1 MALREMMEMKETMG
15 GQGMPESLD
24 TMAAVRSGGMPPPP
38 PQAQGMMPPAPSPAM
53 APQPMP
59 QPAPAMGGP
68 AMPPSGLAGIA
79 PPMAAPIASQAETD
93 PLKIMGG
100 IALATLME
108 RGEKKNMFE
117 SFTKA
122 AEDRGMSLPSA
133 DSGLMRLAAEGGPVL
148 YRRDSGPL
156 NTTSTRD
163 EILKQM
169 QDLAVKYEI
178 EGSEYVRA
186 GRPNMIS
193 FQLGQPINFGN
204 NPRFGY
210 GDYIED
216 MYVRGEGPGGYQRRV
231 GNKAAFESEY
241 NALLNQLQGANN
253 RPAEPV
259 KPREF
264 VGIDD
269 GRYGGLNDPNLPS
282 FDAAQQRNQYR
293 LATGFFEQP
302 PGPTVNTERLL
313 TQAYGEGSPILSEI
327 MQGLQPRRNPND
339 AETARLAYAN
349 LPDVQLPPEV
359 EAKSGGGLYELA
371 AGGEFAGRVPGDGGG
386 MQDNVYMPIKE
397 GEEQV
402 ATLAVS
408 PTEYVVDSHTMAA
421 LGNGNPDKGA
431 DYMDA
436 VVKGI
441 RQEAYGTDEQ
451 PNEINGLQTLVSMMG

>member
-59 QPAPAMGGP
+59 QPAPAMDGP

-79 PPMAAPIASQAETD
+79 PSMAAPMAPQAETD

-148 YRRDSGPL
+148 NRRDSGPL
-156 NTTSTRD
+156 NTGPTRD

-169 QDLAVKYEI
+169 QDLAVKYGI
-178 EGSEYVRA
+178 GGSQYVRA
-186 GRPNMIS
+186 GMPNMLS

-204 NPRFGY
+204 NPLMPGGEY
-210 GDYIED
+210 AELLYN
-216 MYVRGEGPGGYQRRV
+216 RGEGPGGYRPRSGSSAV
-231 GNKAAFESEY
+231 FEKEY
-241 NALLNQLQGANN
+241 NALLNQLQGATN

-259 KPREF
+259 KPKEF
-264 VGIDD
+264 IGIDD

-339 AETARLAYAN
+339 FETARLAYAN

>member
-59 QPAPAMGGP
+59 QPAPAMDGP

-79 PPMAAPIASQAETD
+79 PPMAAPMAPQAETD

-122 AEDRGMSLPSA
+122 AEDRGMSLPSS
-133 DSGLMRLAAEGGPVL
+133 DSGLMRLAAEGTGP
-148 YRRDSGPL
+148 
-156 NTTSTRD
+156 TRD

-178 EGSEYVRA
+178 GGSQYVAA
-186 GRPNMIS
+186 GLPNMLS

-204 NPRFGY
+204 NPRLGT
-210 GDYIED
+210 DIEQSEF
-216 MYVRGEGPGGYQRRV
+216 MYSRGEGPGGYQPRS
-231 GNKAAFESEY
+231 GSAAAFESQY
-241 NALLNQLQGANN
+241 NALLNQLQNVNN
-253 RPAEPV
+253 RPAQPA
-259 KPREF
+259 KPKEF
-264 VGIDD
+264 IGIDD

-339 AETARLAYAN
+339 FETARLAYAN